1 MVKGGA
7 TGPSMTIATPS
18 EAPAA
23 AAVALCGAYRH
34 AVDAKGRVAVP
45 ALLRRGLPEASVVG
59 PNPDHR
65 LGIWPPDAWERE
77 VARFRRFAET
87 PAQRDRL
94 ERQVMA
100 LTYPFEVD
108 AQGRMLLTT
117 AQRSWASI
125 TGAAVFVGLGR
136 CVEIVG
142 DQRWDADDLDLDPDE
157 FTRLHELVHR
167 DDDVFPGVPQ

>member
-1 MVKGGA
+1 
-7 TGPSMTIATPS
+7 MTIATPS
-18 EAPAA
+18 VAPAA

-45 ALLRRGLPEASVVG
+45 ALLRRGLTESCVVG

-65 LGIWPPDAWERE
+65 LGIWPPDAWEAE
-77 VARFRRFAET
+77 VGRFRRFAET

-94 ERQVMA
+94 ERQIMA
-100 LTYPFEVD
+100 LTFPFEVD

-117 AQRSWASI
+117 AQRTWASI
-125 TGAAVFVGLGR
+125 TSGAVFVGLGR

-142 DQRWDADDLDLDPDE
+142 EQRWDADDLDLDADE

-167 DDDVFPGVPQ
+167 ADDVSAGAPR